1 MRRLL
6 LATSV
11 VLAAALSAAACSS
24 SSSTPAAGTD
34 SSSAPFRVMVTGGLS
49 ATGVLAANAETSVL
63 AVQAGAKVINKEGG
77 IDGRK
82 VVVTV
87 SNDAGDPTTAVT
99 NLLNAIHSGNSPDLY
114 LNSGPSTIPAA
125 TLPILTSNH
134 ILSFNMG
141 PTADSFDPA
150 KFPYNFDVA
159 TGPTDALKG
168 FVLTMK
174 DDGYKTVG
182 IIHGNDAYGS
192 VFGAD
197 AASAFQAAGFKIT
210 SNQAY
215 DVTALSMIPQLQA
228 IQATKP
234 DVLIMDGYGAP
245 VGYLLKGLQ
254 QLGWNVPILGDTSVS
269 ATSLVSTPPPTG
281 YEGSSL
287 VKNLKIEVNQ
297 STVYSPSAT
306 LVNQAVKAM
315 TSLGKIESTLIL
327 AFNYDALPLVAAAA
341 KYEHSTTTAALAAAL
356 VKPAV
361 QAAAKTAILSR
372 YNFTVTNH
380 SPQPSPG
387 EWAFISP
394 TLIVNGQYGH
404 S

>member
-1 MRRLL
+1 MRRRLL
-6 LATSV
+6 AISV
-11 VLAAALSAAACSS
+11 VLAAALGAAACSS
-24 SSSTPAAGTD
+24 SSGGSGGGD
-34 SSSAPFRVMVTGGLS
+34 SSAPFRVMVTGGLS

-63 AVQAGAKVINKEGG
+63 AAQAGAKVINEEGG

-87 SNDAGDPTTAVT
+87 SNDNGDPTTAVT
-99 NLLNAIHSGNSPDLY
+99 NLLNAIHSGNKPDMY
-114 LNSGPSTIPAA
+114 MNSGPSTIPAA
-125 TLPILTSNH
+125 TLPILTANH

-159 TGPTDALKG
+159 TGPTDTLKG

-174 DDGYKTVG
+174 QDGYKTVG

-197 AASAFQAAGFKIT
+197 AAAAFQAAGFKIT

-234 DVLIMDGYGAP
+234 DVLVMDGYGAP

-254 QLGWNVPILGDTSVS
+254 QLGWNVPVLGDDSVS

-287 VKNLKIEVNQ
+287 VKNLKIQVNQ

-327 AFNYDALPLVAAAA
+327 AFNYDAFPLVAAAA
-341 KYEHSTTTAALAAAL
+341 KYAHSTTTAALAAAL

-361 QAAAKTAILSR
+361 QAAAKTAMLSR
-372 YNFTVTNH
+372 YNFTAGNH
-380 SPQPSPG
+380 SPQPGGS
-387 EWAFISP
+387 EFTFISP

>member
-1 MRRLL
+1 MRRRL

-11 VLAAALSAAACSS
+11 VLAAALAATACGSS
-24 SSSTPAAGTD
+24 SSGPGGGD

-63 AVQAGAKVINKEGG
+63 AAQAGAKVINQEGG

-87 SNDAGDPTTAVT
+87 SNDNGDPTTAVT
-99 NLLNAIHSGNSPDLY
+99 NLLNAIHSGNKPDLY

-125 TLPILTSNH
+125 TLPILTSND

-141 PTADSFDPA
+141 PTVNSFVPS

-159 TGPTDALKG
+159 TGPTDSLKG

-174 DDGYKTVG
+174 QDGYKTVG

-234 DVLIMDGYGAP
+234 DVLVMDGYGAP

-254 QLGWNVPILGDTSVS
+254 QLGWNVPILGDDSVS

-327 AFNYDALPLVAAAA
+327 AFNYDTLPLVAAAA
-341 KYEHSTTTAALAAAL
+341 KYAHSTTTAALAAAL

-380 SPQPSPG
+380 SPQPSPS
-387 EWAFISP
+387 EWTFISP

>member
-1 MRRLL
+1 MRRRL

-11 VLAAALSAAACSS
+11 VLAVALGAAACSS
-24 SSSTPAAGTD
+24 STSGSGDGD
-34 SSSAPFRVMVTGGLS
+34 SSSGPYRVMVTGGLS

-63 AVQAGAKVINKEGG
+63 AAQAGAKVINKEGG

-99 NLLNAIHSGNSPDLY
+99 NLLNAIHSGNKPDLY
-114 LNSGPSTIPAA
+114 LNSGPSTISAA

-134 ILSFNMG
+134 ILSFNIA
-141 PTADSFDPA
+141 PTANSFDPA
-150 KFPYNFDVA
+150 TFPYNFDLAV
-159 TGPTDALKG
+159 GPADFIKSYIS
-168 FVLTMK
+168 TMK
-174 DDGYKTVG
+174 AAGYKTVG

-197 AASAFQAAGFKIT
+197 AGSALKAAGFTVT

-234 DVLIMDGYGAP
+234 QVLVMDGYGAP
-245 VGYLLKGLQ
+245 AGYLLKGLQ

-269 ATSLVSTPPPTG
+269 ATTLVSTPPPAG

-287 VKNLKIEVNQ
+287 VKNLKMQVNA

-306 LVNQAVKAM
+306 LVNQAVTAM
-315 TSLGKIESTLIL
+315 LSLGKIESTLIL
-327 AFNYDALPLVAAAA
+327 AFNYDAFPLVYAAA
-341 KYEHSTTTAALAAAL
+341 KYAHSTTTSAIAAAL

-361 QAAAKTAILSR
+361 LAAAKTAILSR
-372 YNFTVTNH
+372 YNFTATNH
-380 SPQPSPG
+380 SPQPG
-387 EWAFISP
+387 AGALVFISP
-394 TLIVNGQYGH
+394 TLIVNGQYEH
-404 S
+404 P

>member
-1 MRRLL
+1 
-6 LATSV
+6 
-11 VLAAALSAAACSS
+11 
-24 SSSTPAAGTD
+24 
-34 SSSAPFRVMVTGGLS
+34 
-49 ATGVLAANAETSVL
+49 
-63 AVQAGAKVINKEGG
+63 
-77 IDGRK
+77 
-82 VVVTV
+82 VTV
-87 SNDAGDPTTAVT
+87 SNDNGDPTTAVT
-99 NLLNAIHSGNSPDLY
+99 NLLNAIHSGNKPDLY

-125 TLPILTSNH
+125 TLPILTANH

-141 PTADSFDPA
+141 PTANSFDPA

-159 TGPTDALKG
+159 AGPTDFLQG

-174 DDGYKTVG
+174 EDGYKTVG

-234 DVLIMDGYGAP
+234 NVLIMDGYGAP

-254 QLGWNVPILGDTSVS
+254 QLGWNVPILADDSVS

-281 YEGSSL
+281 FEGSSL
-287 VKNLKIEVNQ
+287 LKNLKMQVFT
-297 STVYSPSAT
+297 STVYSPSAS

-315 TSLGKIESTLIL
+315 TSLGTIDSTLIL
-327 AFNYDALPLVAAAA
+327 AYNYDAFPLVYAAA
-341 KYEHSTTTAALAAAL
+341 KYAHSTSPAALAAAL
-356 VKPAV
+356 AKPAV

-372 YNFTVTNH
+372 YNFTATNH
-380 SPQPSPG
+380 SPAPG
-387 EWAFISP
+387 ANEFAFISP
-394 TLIVNGQYGH
+394 TQIVNGQYGH
-404 S
+404 P

>member
-1 MRRLL
+1 MRRGL
-6 LATSV
+6 LAISV
-11 VLAAALSAAACSS
+11 VLAAALGAAACSS
-24 SSSTPAAGTD
+24 STSGSGGGN
-34 SSSAPFRVMVTGGLS
+34 SSSDPYRVMVTGGLS

-63 AVQAGAKVINKEGG
+63 AAQAGAKVINAEGG

-87 SNDAGDPTTAVT
+87 SNDNGDPTTAVT
-99 NLLNAIHSGNSPDLY
+99 NLLNAIHSGNKPDLY

-125 TLPILTSNH
+125 TLPILTANH

-141 PTADSFDPA
+141 PTANSSDPST
-150 KFPYNFDVA
+150 FPYNFDVA
-159 TGPTDALKG
+159 AGPTDFLKG

-174 DDGYKTVG
+174 EDGYKTVG

-192 VFGAD
+192 VFGTES
-197 AASAFQAAGFKIT
+197 ASAFKAAGFTIT

-269 ATSLVSTPPPTG
+269 ATTLVSTPPPTG

-287 VKNLKIEVNQ
+287 VKNLKIQVFK

-315 TSLGKIESTLIL
+315 TSLGKIDSTMIL

-341 KYEHSTTTAALAAAL
+341 KYAHSTSAAALAAAL

-372 YNFTVTNH
+372 YNFTANNH
-380 SPQPSPG
+380 SPQPGGS
-387 EWAFISP
+387 EFTFISP

>member
-1 MRRLL
+1 MRRRLV
-6 LATSV
+6 ATSV
-11 VLAAALSAAACSS
+11 LLAAALSAAACSS
-24 SSSTPAAGTD
+24 SSGTTVGQD

-63 AVQAGAKVINKEGG
+63 SAKAGAKVINAEGG

-99 NLLNAIHSGNSPDLY
+99 NLLNAIHSGNAPDLY
-114 LNSGPSTIPAA
+114 LNSGPSTISAA
-125 TLPILTSNH
+125 TLPILTANH
-134 ILSFNMG
+134 ILSFNIG
-141 PTADSFDPA
+141 PTVNSFDAA
-150 KFPYNFDVA
+150 KFPYNFDLSPS
-159 TGPTDALKG
+159 PTDYVKG
-168 FVLTMK
+168 FIPAMQAA
-174 DDGYKTVG
+174 GYKTVG

-197 AASAFQAAGFKIT
+197 AASAFQAAGFTIT

-234 DVLIMDGYGAP
+234 NVLIMDGYGAP

-254 QLGWNVPILGDTSVS
+254 QLGWNVPILADNSVT
-269 ATSLVSTPPPTG
+269 ATSLVSTPPPGG

-287 VKNLKIEVNQ
+287 VKNLKMQ
-297 STVYSPSAT
+297 AFHSTVYSPSAT

-315 TSLGKIESTLIL
+315 TSLGKIQSTLIL
-327 AFNYDALPLVAAAA
+327 AYNYDALPLVYAAA
-341 KYEHSTTTAALAAAL
+341 KYAHSTTPSAIAAALAR
-356 VKPAV
+356 PAV
-361 QAAAKTAILSR
+361 QEAAKTAILSR
-372 YNFTVTNH
+372 YNFTATNH
-380 SPQPSPG
+380 SPAPSSS
-387 EWAFISP
+387 EFTFISP

-404 S
+404 P

>member
-1 MRRLL
+1 MRRRL

-11 VLAAALSAAACSS
+11 ILTAALAAAACSS
-24 SSSTPAAGTD
+24 SSGGSGGGG
-34 SSSAPFRVMVTGGLS
+34 SSSAPYRVMVTGGLS

-63 AVQAGAKVINKEGG
+63 AAQAGAKVINTEGG

-87 SNDAGDPTTAVT
+87 SNDNGDPTTAVT
-99 NLLNAIHSGNSPDLY
+99 NLLNAIHSGDKPDLY

-125 TLPILTSNH
+125 TLPILTANH

-141 PTADSFDPA
+141 PTANSFEPS

-159 TGPTDALKG
+159 AGPTDFLQG

-174 DDGYKTVG
+174 QDGYKTVG
-182 IIHGNDAYGS
+182 IIHGDDAYGS
-192 VFGAD
+192 VFGSQ
-197 AASAFQAAGFKIT
+197 AAAAFQAAGFKVS

-215 DVTALSMIPQLQA
+215 DVTALTMIPQLQA

-234 DVLIMDGYGAP
+234 DVLVMDGYGAP

-269 ATSLVSTPPPTG
+269 ATTLVSTPPPTG

-287 VKNLKIEVNQ
+287 VKNLKIQVFN

-315 TSLGKIESTLIL
+315 TGLGKIDSTLIL
-327 AFNYDALPLVAAAA
+327 SFNYDALPLVQAAA
-341 KYEHSTTTAALAAAL
+341 KYAHSTTTAALAAAL

-361 QAAAKTAILSR
+361 QASAKTAILPR
-372 YNFTVTNH
+372 YNFTATNH
-380 SPQPSPG
+380 SPQPGGSVFT
-387 EWAFISP
+387 FISP